1 MGKILLCRKDTKRAA
16 RYKAN
21 LGLKPVEE
29 DVYIEASPVSERPET
44 LLDVIYACDP
54 ITNLP
59 SGDFI
64 MYLGKDTS
72 PEVRQFIQ
80 SQLLTELP
88 KGIAVPED
96 QQDVLFDYVRR
107 QNEPLRDYVA
117 RITEFE
123 KNRVKP
129 KSE

>member
-1 MGKILLCRKDTKRAA
+1 MGQILLCRKDSKRAA

-21 LGLKPVEE
+21 LGIKPIEE
-29 DVYIEASPVSERPET
+29 DVYIESSPVSERPET

-54 ITNLP
+54 VTNLP
-59 SGDFI
+59 CGDYI

-72 PEVRQFIQ
+72 LEVRQFIQ

-88 KGIAVPED
+88 RGLSVPVDE
-96 QQDVLFDYVRR
+96 QDVLFDYVRR
-107 QNEPLRDYVA
+107 QNEPIRDYVS
-117 RITEFE
+117 RITQFE
-123 KNRVKP
+123 KNRVKS

>member
-1 MGKILLCRKDTKRAA
+1 MGKILLCRKDTPRAV

-21 LGLKPVEE
+21 LGFKPVTE
-29 DVYIEASPVSERPET
+29 DVYIETSPVAERSET

-54 ITNLP
+54 ITKLP
-59 SGDFI
+59 SGDFA

-88 KGIAVPED
+88 KGIAVPAD
-96 QQDVLFDYVRR
+96 QQDVLFDYVRK

-129 KSE
+129 KNE

>member
-1 MGKILLCRKDTKRAA
+1 MGKILLCRKDTPRAA

-21 LGLKPVEE
+21 LGFKPVTE
-29 DVYIEASPVSERPET
+29 DFYIETSPVAERPES

-59 SGDFI
+59 SGDYV

-96 QQDVLFDYVRR
+96 QQDVLFDYVRQ

-123 KNRVKP
+123 KKRV
-129 KSE
+129 SEFKK